1 MNRSSRKPRT
11 MILSWSFLLFWVL
24 LATELGAQQ
33 GYRIEGDLLT
43 VAGSA
48 AWRAW
53 DTPIGSEI
61 ISTDGVVTPRF
72 VRRNINAVLNAAE
85 FETAQG
91 RGDTVAGGVRSVGIS
106 SETAA
111 FAMDGDPTTFWDPH
125 DADSL
130 QSWFIELDLGRAVV
144 ASRVVVRFADEG
156 DPFLKFRV
164 LLSNGSKPVTESLYD
179 KEFFRVGQVTS
190 RNKTQRLFEFDV
202 PPQRPTPPGVTGEVA
217 QFVRLEA
224 LDTDGPRGEELGNGK
239 DEYDALAPDD
249 QGAIEHFRKT
259 VAGRLIL
266 VEAESYENLPDEE
279 RGPVVYYRHE
289 RPRVAEIEVHSLGD
303 NVVGVT
309 QRIQNKNS
317 DLFAD
322 IVLSTSTDGRYTSF
336 YPLRVYDPL
345 QDRNQVVLNLG
356 AKFWLDRIR
365 LLAAREP
372 LTAYQVRISDGS
384 LDPTGD
390 VIWEAFDE
398 RHNRESFLQLE
409 ERFPLQEVQL
419 IELRR
424 LELLGSRNETGNLSE
439 IQAYG
444 EGFVSEVTLTSPIIK
459 TETSRI
465 FTGVEWEGETPEG
478 THLEVRTRSGNDVLE
493 VKEYFDL
500 FNRSIS
506 EEQWNST
513 TTANRGPVVSEELP
527 GPDWSNWSEPYRA
540 SGTGG
545 FLSPSPRRL
554 AMVQVRLL
562 TADARSA
569 ASIRQVQLG
578 MRAPLVEQS
587 FAEIWPN
594 AGVQPGEIETFDIY
608 IKPLFQAGDD
618 GFDRLR
624 IRSSSVAPM
633 ELMSLRSGSD
643 GQLQQDGGRQLFPG
657 VVEVEEPSEIGG
669 IELAFPEIISSGAVT
684 YKTQVQ
690 TKLFLSG
697 TTFAAEL
704 INSNRPEVVQVISE
718 GNANDLVASDL
729 MVVVANVEGAPV
741 LEPVKM
747 VPPVFS
753 PNGDGTNDE
762 TSIQFSVFRIR
773 GEQWLQVR
781 VYDLT
786 GRQVRDLSARREN
799 PSGEHGFTWD
809 GLNEEGRL
817 VPPGSY
823 LIRVE
828 VETDANVG
836 RDVMLGVVGVAY

>member
-1 MNRSSRKPRT
+1 M
-11 MILSWSFLLFWVL
+11 
-24 LATELGAQQ
+24 
-33 GYRIEGDLLT
+33 
-43 VAGSA
+43 
-48 AWRAW
+48 
-53 DTPIGSEI
+53 
-61 ISTDGVVTPRF
+61 
-72 VRRNINAVLNAAE
+72 
-85 FETAQG
+85 
-91 RGDTVAGGVRSVGIS
+91 
-106 SETAA
+106 
-111 FAMDGDPTTFWDPH
+111 
-125 DADSL
+125 
-130 QSWFIELDLGRAVV
+130 
-144 ASRVVVRFADEG
+144 
-156 DPFLKFRV
+156 
-164 LLSNGSKPVTESLYD
+164 
-179 KEFFRVGQVTS
+179 
-190 RNKTQRLFEFDV
+190 
-202 PPQRPTPPGVTGEVA
+202 A

-224 LDTDGPRGEELGNGK
+224 LDTDGPRGEELGGGK
-239 DEYDALAPDD
+239 EEYDALAADD

-259 VAGRLIL
+259 VTGRLIL
-266 VEAESYENLPDEE
+266 VEEESYENLPEEE
-279 RGPVVYYRHE
+279 RGPIVYFRHE

-345 QDRNQVVLNLG
+345 QERNQVVLNLG
-356 AKFWLDRIR
+356 AKFWLDRVR

-390 VIWEAFDE
+390 LIWEAFDE
-398 RHNRESFLQLE
+398 RHNRDSFLQLE

-459 TETSRI
+459 TGTSRI
-465 FTGVEWEGETPEG
+465 FTGVEWDGETPEG
-478 THLEVRTRSGNDVLE
+478 TRLEVRTRTGNDIVI

-506 EEQWNST
+506 EEQWNAT
-513 TTANRGPVVSEELP
+513 AAANRGPVVSEELP
-527 GPDWSNWSEPYRA
+527 GPDWSNWSEPYRE

-545 FLSPSPRRL
+545 FKSPSPRRL
-554 AMVQVRLL
+554 MMVQVRLL
-562 TADARSA
+562 TSDATKA

-578 MRAPLVEQS
+578 MTAPLVEQS

-594 AGVQPGEIETFDIY
+594 AGAQPGEIETFDIY
-608 IKPLFQAGDD
+608 VRPEFQAGDD

-624 IRSSSVAPM
+624 LRSSSVAPM
-633 ELMSLRSGSD
+633 ELVSLRAGSV
-643 GQLQQDGGRQLFPG
+643 GQLQQDAGRQLFPG
-657 VVEVEEPSEIGG
+657 VVEVESLPDDAG
-669 IELAFPEIISSGAVT
+669 IELVFPQIISSGSVT
-684 YKTQVQ
+684 YRAQVQ
-690 TKLFLSG
+690 TKVFLSG

-704 INSNRPEVVQVISE
+704 INSTRPDVVQVISE
-718 GNANDLVASDL
+718 GNANDLVASES

-741 LEPVKM
+741 LETVKV
-747 VPPVFS
+747 VPPVLT
-753 PNGDGTNDE
+753 PNGDGINDE

-773 GEQWLQVR
+773 GEQRLQVR

-799 PSGEHGFTWD
+799 PSGEHGFAWD
-809 GLNEEGRL
+809 GLNEAGQL

-823 LIRVE
+823 LVRVE
-828 VETDANVG
+828 VETDADVG
-836 RDVMLGVVGVAY
+836 GDVRLGIVGVAY